1 MLNRT
6 IDIVKLML
14 YAWALEHPPR
24 FQWETGCDN
33 YGSDVLSENTHQAGS
48 GKCTIVVLPPP
59 PEHSVYS
66 GCRPPR
72 NVNTRLSQKF
82 QTELTNEILCQ
93 SHWAKRLV
101 ERQSLMTFQSF

>member
-48 GKCTIVVLPPP
+48 GRCTIVVLPPP
-59 PEHSVYS
+59 PP
-66 GCRPPR
+66 RTLRLFRMPPP
-72 NVNTRLSQKF
+72 T
-82 QTELTNEILCQ
+82 
-93 SHWAKRLV
+93 
-101 ERQSLMTFQSF
+101 